1 MHQASRI
8 GATLLPPVPAFY
20 FHPKT
25 IDDLINHTVGKVL
38 DLFGLNHHLFSRW
51 GSNNVKRTLRK
62 KGFKD

>member
-1 MHQASRI
+1 M

-20 FHPKT
+20 FYPKT

-38 DLFGLNHHLFSRW
+38 DLFGINHHLFNRW
-51 GSNNVKRTLRK
+51 GSAKVKKTLRK